1 MVVMQVPS
9 LPIIHEKEMMKNIA
23 DEKLKLIDSKTL
35 RATLYP
41 AGFSTGLSLPL
52 NCLMSQHHC
61 QGFLENSFTCL
72 ITLKSAYCPRDTIL
86 IVV

>member
-1 MVVMQVPS
+1 MLSVF
-9 LPIIHEKEMMKNIA
+9 
-23 DEKLKLIDSKTL
+23 LKLIDSKTL

-72 ITLKSAYCPRDTIL
+72 ITLKSAYCPRDKIL
-86 IVV
+86 IVVTGGEVILADIM